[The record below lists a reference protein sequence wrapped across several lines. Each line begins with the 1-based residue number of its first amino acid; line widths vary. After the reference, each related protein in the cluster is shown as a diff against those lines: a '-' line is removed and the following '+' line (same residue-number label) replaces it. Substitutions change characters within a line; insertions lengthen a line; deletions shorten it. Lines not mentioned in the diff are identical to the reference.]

1 MTQRPAIL
9 VILVLLLAVSHANAT
24 PMRLIGALRG
34 DSLGDQLGN
43 NCEGIGD
50 VNGDGYNDFLMTVR
64 HNVPGA
70 GELRLYLGG
79 THPFNN
85 PPAVIWPNIPL
96 FGNGYGYSPFNIGD
110 VDCDGIDDF
119 VCGFGSYYTD
129 TLKLIAGLKDQ
140 DQGDQFV
147 IHIDTNGFETTIG
160 GGGDN
165 NHDGR
170 PEFWVNWNN
179 TVDDTIINAYIGCD
193 LLDTVIDHRI
203 SWTWAPGYSYRH
215 LGRELCTTCDLNG
228 DSIPEVIYGQYGNL
242 SSDPGRVCI
251 IWGREYL
258 SSIPD
263 LNFYAPTLE
272 AQGYQFGTDLACLGD
287 ISGDGVD
294 DLWVSQGIRNYIYFG
309 GQPFDTIPDIALD
322 WSHGLYADIENV
334 GDINND
340 CWNDLMFVESADLG
354 STISY
359 IYCYPGMDTLVDV
372 LYRAYDFESYLPGV
386 VAYQVGRDHSW
397 AGDVDGDGIN
407 DVLIGMRDAG
417 TDEGT
422 RGLQLVQAGWDSIPT
437 DVSSDTQLPIPSN
450 LELEQNQPNP
460 FNSSTTIRFFL
471 RRSGYTELKIYNLLG
486 EVVAEPIHQV
496 LSAGDHQILWNGF
509 TPDGKPAASGIYFYR
524 LTSGPY
530 SDTRKMML
538 MK

>member
-1 MTQRPAIL
+1 MIQRFTILAIS
-9 VILVLLLAVSHANAT
+9 VLLFTVSQTNAT

-64 HNVPGA
+64 RNVPGA

-110 VDCDGIDDF
+110 VDCDGVNDF
-119 VCGFGSYYTD
+119 ICGFGPYDTD
-129 TLKLIAGLKDQ
+129 TLKLISGLKDLN
-140 DQGDQFV
+140 QGNEHI
-147 IHIDTNGFETTIG
+147 IHVDDRGFRTHIG

-170 PEFWVNWNN
+170 LEFWVNWGE
-179 TVDDTIINAYIGCD
+179 TILNGYIGCD
-193 LLDTVIDHRI
+193 LLDMIIDYHI
-203 SWTWAPGYSYRH
+203 SWTMAPGYHYSV
-215 LGRELCTTCDLNG
+215 LGREICTTCDLNG
-228 DSIPEVIYGQYGNL
+228 DSIPEIIYGQPADLAAY
-242 SSDPGRVCI
+242 PGRVCI
-251 IWGREYL
+251 IWGGSNL
-258 SSIPD
+258 STSPD
-263 LNFYAPTLE
+263 LTFYAPTLE
-272 AQGYQFGTDLACLGD
+272 AQGKQFGTDIACLSD
-287 ISGDGVD
+287 ISGDGID
-294 DLWVSQGIRNYIYFG
+294 DLWVSQGTRNYIYFG

-322 WSHGLYADIENV
+322 WPNMYADVENV

-340 CWNDLMFVESADLG
+340 GWNDVMLVASADLG
-354 STISY
+354 SYISY

-372 LYRAYDFESYLPGV
+372 VYRDYDFESYLPGV

-397 AGDVDGDGIN
+397 AGDIDGDGI
-407 DVLIGMRDAG
+407 DDILIGMRDAG

-422 RGLQLVQAGWDSIPT
+422 RGLQLAQAGWNKNPSEVT
-437 DVSSDTQLPIPSN
+437 DDAQEIPIPE
-450 LELEQNQPNP
+450 LKLEQNQPNP

-486 EVVAEPIHQV
+486 EVVAVPIHQV
-496 LSAGDHQILWNGF
+496 LSAGDHQVIWNGSDANNKC
-509 TPDGKPAASGIYFYR
+509 TPSGIYIYE
-524 LTSGPY
+524 LKSSNQTK
-530 SDTRKMML
+530 TKKMTL
-538 MK
+538 LK